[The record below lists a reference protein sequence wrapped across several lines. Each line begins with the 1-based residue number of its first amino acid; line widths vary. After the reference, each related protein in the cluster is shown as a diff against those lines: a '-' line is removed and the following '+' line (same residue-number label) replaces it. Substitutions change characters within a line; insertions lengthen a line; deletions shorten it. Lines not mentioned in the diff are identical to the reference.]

1 MKQQRYQYM
10 NKEQITASFDIKPCT
25 YFKVRKLIRLHPD
38 RYTDYAIH
46 DRLTDGNAFV
56 DAKKYAKQLKNGDPR
71 EKWYKP
77 GCLKCRTESPFHYAR

>member
-10 NKEQITASFDIKPCT
+10 NKEQITAAFDIKQCT

-56 DAKKYAKQLKNGDPR
+56 DAKKYAKQLKNGDPLPAYDF
-71 EKWYKP
+71 ELAHEALM
-77 GCLKCRTESPFHYAR
+77 GLILQ